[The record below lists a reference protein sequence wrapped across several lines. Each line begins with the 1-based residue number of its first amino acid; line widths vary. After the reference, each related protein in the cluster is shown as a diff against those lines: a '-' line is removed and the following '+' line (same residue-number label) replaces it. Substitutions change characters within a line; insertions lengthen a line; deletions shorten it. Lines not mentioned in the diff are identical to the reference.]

1 MSAES
6 PTNAPQSAPQ
16 DDVVVELTDVHA
28 GYLPGVNILNGAK
41 LALDQHNSNNPNC
54 QVDLKQF
61 DTEGDPQKA
70 TQVAPNIVGD
80 QTILGLYNSLRKSVN
95 LLEVH
100 SHTKEEL
107 ASLSARFGPR
117 KGREAYK
124 NEFLM
129 LKPEVQ
135 LAQVAAKK
143 TKSVRI

>member
-1 MSAES
+1 MK
-6 PTNAPQSAPQ
+6 
-16 DDVVVELTDVHA
+16 ELHKASFYIFSYVAASRVRTIAGLHLVNVHPA
-28 GYLPGVNILNGAK
+28 AVIL
-41 LALDQHNSNNPNC
+41 
-54 QVDLKQF
+54 
-61 DTEGDPQKA
+61 
-70 TQVAPNIVGD
+70 D

-135 LAQVAAKK
+135 FAQVAAKK